1 MTPASFA
8 GVQSPEAR
16 VGRKALWDRDTIIQA
31 IQEWVALHGE
41 PPRAADW
48 NPSSAK
54 WSGQEWRIAR
64 YRAGRADGTPWP
76 ALNAAKRPFGGSL
89 VAAVRAA
96 GFEPAKPGPKRRT
109 DVDLAQAGRAVI
121 SPEGRAMLEAALAE
135 AREAGR
141 RVVTLE
147 ARLERATERARD
159 LADQRD
165 AARREARRAPKV
177 VRERVSDDAEM
188 RRARAAVDKAEA
200 RVGKLRDELATAR
213 MDAAEARTAAGRMA
227 SRLERAEATVA
238 DLRTQRRDL
247 RAQLDDALAEAAG
260 LDELLTE
267 ARAAGATAAE
277 AETVVVLTEAPEAA
291 VLREALAEA
300 AAARREAEKAQDRA
314 TRADR
319 ELRDTVAAVRGE
331 PRRLTKEELTELR
344 AEGPAGPA
352 VLAAALQDL
361 AAARKHG
368 GEQRLA
374 SALRRVAEAA
384 ITWQE
389 RI

>member
-8 GVQSPEAR
+8 GVQSPKAR

-31 IQEWVALHGE
+31 IQEWVALYGE

-54 WSGQEWRIAR
+54 WSGQEWRVER

-109 DVDLAQAGRAVI
+109 DVDLAQADRAVI

-141 RVVTLE
+141 RVATLE
-147 ARLERATERARD
+147 AKLERATVRARD

-165 AARREARRAPKV
+165 AARREARRTPKV
-177 VRERVSDDAEM
+177 VRERVTDDAEL
-188 RRARAAVDKAEA
+188 RRARTAVDKAEG
-200 RVGKLRDELATAR
+200 RVAKLRGAVAEAR

-267 ARAAGATAAE
+267 ARAVRPAPT
-277 AETVVVLTEAPEAA
+277 ETVVVHAEAPEAA
-291 VLREALAEA
+291 VVREALADA
-300 AAARREAEKAQDRA
+300 AAARRAAEKADERA
-314 TRADR
+314 ARADR
-319 ELRDTVAAVRGE
+319 ELRETVAAVRGE
-331 PRRLTKEELTELR
+331 PRRLAPEELAELR
-344 AEGPAGPA
+344 GDGPAGPA

-374 SALRRVAEAA
+374 LALRRVAEAA